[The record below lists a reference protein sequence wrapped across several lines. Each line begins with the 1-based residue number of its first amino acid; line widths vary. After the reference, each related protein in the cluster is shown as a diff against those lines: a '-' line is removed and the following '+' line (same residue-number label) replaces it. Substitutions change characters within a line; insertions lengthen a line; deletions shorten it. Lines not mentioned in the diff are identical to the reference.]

1 MHAQWKAIAKRKEKI
16 TAEMITKAA
25 NENLKLIQPMI
36 RALRSGDTDRLN
48 MIKDLK
54 PDWLSMN

>member
-1 MHAQWKAIAKRKEKI
+1 
-16 TAEMITKAA
+16 MITKAA